1 MIFEGRSIQ
10 CSMLDGGIAE
20 LRFDLQG
27 DSVNKF
33 NRATLAELGE
43 VLALIKAQSG
53 VKGLL
58 VTSGKDCFVVGADV
72 TEFIESFKSSE
83 DELVGSI
90 MQVHKLFST
99 VEDFDFPTVT
109 AINGFALGGGLEFAL
124 TTSYRVMSSAAKIG
138 VPETK
143 LGIFPGWGGTVRLS
157 RLAGADNAIEWIA
170 GGEQYDAETA
180 LKTGVVDAVVAPEKL
195 RDAALHLLGQAIAGQ
210 RDWKARRLEKISPLK
225 LNPTETMM
233 VFEGAKGFV
242 AGKAGPNYPSPVA
255 AITAMQQGAGRGRE
269 DALKIEATAF
279 ARMAKT
285 PTAFSLVS
293 IFLGDQFVGKVAKKL
308 AKTASRVE
316 SAAVLGA
323 GIMGGGIAYQSAS
336 KGVPILMK
344 DIQEKAIALGL
355 SEAEKL
361 LVKRV
366 ERGKMTTA
374 GMAEVFTRIRPTLS
388 FGDFKGVD
396 FVVEAVVENEK
407 VKKSVL
413 AEVEGQVKP
422 EAILASNTS
431 TISIT
436 RLAEGLKRPENFC
449 GMHFFNPVHKMPLVE
464 VIRGAKSGQNAVATT
479 VGYAL
484 AMGKTP
490 IVVNDCPGFLVNR
503 VLFPYFAG
511 FIGLVSEGVDF
522 LKIDKVMEKFG
533 WPMGPAYLLDVV
545 GIDTAHHAGV
555 VMAEGYPDRMA
566 SAERTAIDVMFEAQ
580 RFGQKNGIGFY
591 TYVPDKKGVPKKT
604 VDPAAQELLKPL
616 VRVDNS
622 ASITDEDIVDR
633 MMLPLIIECSRCLED
648 GIVNTPVE
656 VDIGLV
662 YGLGFPPFRGG
673 PFRYADA
680 VGLKALN
687 AKAAKFAVLG
697 KLYEPTAQM
706 RQLAEAGG
714 TFHDAAKRPE
724 PIAEKLPVAG
734 APLAGSGKP
743 ADATPEPVQAPAAG
757 TLQET
762 R

>member
-1 MIFEGRSIQ
+1 MKFEGQSIQ
-10 CSMLDGGIAE
+10 CSMLDRNIVE

-33 NRATLAELGE
+33 NRATLTELGE
-43 VLALIKAQSG
+43 ALALIKAEPG
-53 VKGLL
+53 IEGLL
-58 VTSGKDCFVVGADV
+58 ATSGKECFIVGADV
-72 TEFIESFKSSE
+72 TEFIDYFKSSE
-83 DELVGSI
+83 DQLVASLLEA
-90 MQVHKLFST
+90 QKLFST
-99 VEDFDFPTVT
+99 IEDFDFPTVT

-124 TTSYRVMSSAAKIG
+124 CTSYRVMSTAAKIG
-138 VPETK
+138 LPETK
-143 LGIFPGWGGTVRLS
+143 LGIFPGWGGPMRLS

-170 GGEQYDAETA
+170 GGEQYDADAA
-180 LKTGVVDAVVAPEKL
+180 LKTGVVDAVVIPEKL
-195 RDAALHLLGQAIAGQ
+195 REAALNLLDQAIAGK

-233 VFEGAKGFV
+233 VFEGAKAFV
-242 AGKAGPNYPSPVA
+242 GGKAGPNYPSPVA
-255 AITAMQQGAGRGRE
+255 AIAAMQQGAGRGRE

-285 PTAFSLVS
+285 PTAFNLVT
-293 IFLGDQFVGKVAKKL
+293 IFLGDQYVGKVAKSL
-308 AKTASRVE
+308 AKTASKVE

-336 KGVPILMK
+336 KGVPIVMK
-344 DIQEKAIALGL
+344 DIHEKAIALGL

-361 LVKRV
+361 LINRV
-366 ERGKMTTA
+366 ERGKMTAA
-374 GMAEVFTRIRPTLS
+374 GMADVLTRIRPTLS
-388 FGDFKGVD
+388 FGDFKNVD
-396 FVVEAVVENEK
+396 LVVEAVVENEK

-413 AEVEGQVKP
+413 AEVEGEVKE

-449 GMHFFNPVHKMPLVE
+449 GMHFFNPVHRMPLVE
-464 VIRGAKSGQNAVATT
+464 VIRGAKSGERAVATT

-490 IVVNDCPGFLVNR
+490 IVVNDCPGFLINR

-511 FIGLVSEGVDF
+511 FMMLVNEGVDF
-522 LKIDKVMEKFG
+522 LRIDKVMEKFG

-545 GIDTAHHAGV
+545 GIDTGHHANA

-566 SAERTAIDVMFEAQ
+566 SAEKSAIDALFEVQ
-580 RFGQKNGIGFY
+580 RFGQKNGKGFY
-591 TYVPDKKGVPKKT
+591 AYVPDKKGVPKKS
-604 VDPAAQELLKPL
+604 VDPEALEIVKPL

-622 ASITDEDIVDR
+622 ASITDQDIVDR

-656 VDIGLV
+656 VDIGLI

-680 VGLKALN
+680 MGLKALGE
-687 AKAAKFAVLG
+687 KAAKFASLG

-706 RQLAEAGG
+706 CRLADAGG
-714 TFHDAAKRPE
+714 SFHETGKAKE
-724 PIAEKLPVAG
+724 PSAEVLE
-734 APLAGSGKP
+734 LAGVGG
-743 ADATPEPVQAPAAG
+743 A
-757 TLQET
+757 

>member
-1 MIFEGRSIQ
+1 MIE
-10 CSMLDGGIAE
+10 GGIAE
-20 LRFDLQG
+20 LRFDLKD

-33 NRATLAELGE
+33 NKATLDELAEA
-43 VLALIKAQSG
+43 VALIKAEPG

-58 VTSGKDCFVVGADV
+58 VTSGKDCFIVGADV
-72 TEFIESFKSSE
+72 TEFIGYFKNPE
-83 DELVGSI
+83 DQLIGWILEVD
-90 MQVHKLFST
+90 KLFSS
-99 VEDFDFPTVT
+99 VEDFGFPSVV

-124 TTSYRVMSSAAKIG
+124 TASYRVMSSTAKIG
-138 VPETK
+138 LPETK

-170 GGEQYDAETA
+170 GGEQYAADVA

-195 RDAALHLLGQAIAGQ
+195 REAALHLLQQAIDGK
-210 RDWKARRLEKISPLK
+210 RDWKARRQEKVSALK

-233 VFEGAKGFV
+233 AFEGAKAFV

-255 AITAMQQGAGRGRE
+255 AITAMQQGATRGRD
-269 DALKIEATAF
+269 DALKIEAATF
-279 ARMAKT
+279 AKMAKT
-285 PTAFSLVS
+285 PTAFHLVT

-308 AKTASRVE
+308 AKTAGKVE
-316 SAAVLGA
+316 NAAVLGA

-336 KGVPILMK
+336 RGTPIVMK

-366 ERGKMTTA
+366 ERGKMTAA

-388 FGDFKGVD
+388 YGDFKGID
-396 FVVEAVVENEK
+396 LVVEAVVENEK

-413 AEVEGQVKP
+413 AEVEDQVR
-422 EAILASNTS
+422 EDAILASNTS

-464 VIRGAKSGQNAVATT
+464 VIRGAKSSDRAVATT

-511 FIGLVSEGVDF
+511 FIKLVNEGVDF

-545 GIDTAHHAGV
+545 GIDTGFHANA
-555 VMAEGYPDRMA
+555 VMAAGFPDRMA
-566 SAERTAIDVMFEAQ
+566 SAERTAIQAMFEAG
-580 RFGQKNGIGFY
+580 RYGQKNGLGFY
-591 TYVPDKKGVPKKT
+591 AYAPDKKGAPKKA

-616 VRVDNS
+616 VAQDNS
-622 ASITDEDIVDR
+622 AAITDQDIIDR

-648 GIVNTPVE
+648 GIVATPVE

-680 VGLKALN
+680 VGLKALCE
-687 AKAAKFAVLG
+687 KAAKYAALG

-706 RQLAEAGG
+706 LKLAEAGG
-714 TFHDAAKRPE
+714 TFHEAR
-724 PIAEKLPVAG
+724 
-734 APLAGSGKP
+734 
-743 ADATPEPVQAPAAG
+743 
-757 TLQET
+757 
-762 R
+762 

>member
-1 MIFEGRSIQ
+1 MRFEGQAIQ
-10 CSMLDGGIAE
+10 CSMLHDGIVE

-33 NRATLAELGE
+33 NKATLTELAEALT
-43 VLALIKAQSG
+43 LIKAEPN

-58 VTSGKDCFVVGADV
+58 VTSGKDCFIVGADV
-72 TEFIESFKSSE
+72 TEFTGYFKNPE
-83 DELVGSI
+83 DQLVAWI
-90 MQVHKLFST
+90 LDVHKQFNT
-99 VEDFDFPTVT
+99 VEDFDFPSVT

-124 TTSYRVMSSAAKIG
+124 TTSYRVMSSETKIG
-138 VPETK
+138 LPETN

-170 GGEQYDAETA
+170 GGEQHAADVA
-180 LKTGVVDAVVAPEKL
+180 LKTGVVDAVVAPEKV
-195 RDAALHLLGQAIAGQ
+195 RDAALNLLEQAIAGK
-210 RDWKARRLEKISPLK
+210 RDWKARRTEKISPLK
-225 LNPTETMM
+225 LNPIETMM
-233 VFEGAKGFV
+233 AFETAKGFV

-255 AITAMQQGAGRGRE
+255 AINAMQQGAGRGRE

-285 PTAFSLVS
+285 PTAFNLVT
-293 IFLGDQFVGKVAKKL
+293 IFLGDQFVAKVAKKM
-308 AKTASRVE
+308 AKAAPKVE

-336 KGVPILMK
+336 RGVPIVMK

-355 SEAEKL
+355 AEAEKL

-366 ERGKMTTA
+366 ERGKMTAA

-388 FGDFKGVD
+388 FGDFANVD
-396 FVVEAVVENEK
+396 LVVEAVVENEK

-413 AEVEGQVKP
+413 AEVEDHVK
-422 EAILASNTS
+422 EDAILASNTS

-464 VIRGAKSGQNAVATT
+464 VIRGAKSSERAVAAT
-479 VGYAL
+479 VSYAL

-511 FIGLVSEGVDF
+511 FIKLVNEGVDF
-522 LKIDKVMEKFG
+522 LRIDKVMEKFG

-545 GIDTAHHAGV
+545 GIDTGHHANA
-555 VMAEGYPDRMA
+555 VMAAGFPDRMA
-566 SAERTAIDVMFEAQ
+566 SEEKTAIQAMFEAQ
-580 RFGQKNGIGFY
+580 RFGQKNGKGFY
-591 TYVPDKKGVPKKT
+591 AYVPDKKGVPKKT
-604 VDPAAQELLKPL
+604 VDPEAQELLKPL

-622 ASITDEDIVDR
+622 ASITDQDIIDR

-656 VDIGLV
+656 VDIALV

-673 PFRYADA
+673 AFRYADA
-680 VGLKALN
+680 VGLKALCDT
-687 AKAAKFAVLG
+687 AAKFASLG

-706 RQLAEAGG
+706 RRFAEHGG
-714 TFHDAAKRPE
+714 TFHDAGK
-724 PIAEKLPVAG
+724 AEKPVGPMIPVAATEPAG
-734 APLAGSGKP
+734 AVLAAAG
-743 ADATPEPVQAPAAG
+743 PAA
-757 TLQET
+757 TLKET

>member
-1 MIFEGRSIQ
+1 MKFEGQSIQ

-33 NRATLAELGE
+33 NKATLAELGE
-43 VLALIKAQSG
+43 VVALIKAEPG
-53 VKGLL
+53 IKGLL
-58 VTSGKDCFVVGADV
+58 ATSGKDCFVVGADV
-72 TEFIESFKSSE
+72 TEFIDYFKSPE
-83 DELVGSI
+83 DQLVGWLL
-90 MQVHKLFST
+90 QVHKLFST
-99 VEDFDFPTVT
+99 IEDFDFPTVT

-124 TTSYRVMSSAAKIG
+124 CTSYRVMSSAAKIG
-138 VPETK
+138 LPETK
-143 LGIFPGWGGTVRLS
+143 LGIFPGWGGPMRLS

-170 GGEQYDAETA
+170 GGEQYDADAA
-180 LKTGVVDAVVAPEKL
+180 LKTGVVDAVVAPDKL
-195 RDAALHLLGQAIAGQ
+195 REAALNLLGQAIAGQ
-210 RDWKARRLEKISPLK
+210 RDWKARRLEKVSPLK

-233 VFEGAKGFV
+233 VFETAKGFV

-285 PTAFSLVS
+285 PTAFSLVT
-293 IFLGDQFVGKVAKKL
+293 IFLGDQFVGKVAKKM
-308 AKTASRVE
+308 AKTASKVV
-316 SAAVLGA
+316 SAAALGA

-336 KGVPILMK
+336 KGVPIVMK

-355 SEAEKL
+355 SEAGKL
-361 LVKRV
+361 LMKRV
-366 ERGKMTTA
+366 ERGKMTA
-374 GMAEVFTRIRPTLS
+374 AEMADVMTRIRPTLS

-396 FVVEAVVENEK
+396 LVVEAVVENEK

-413 AEVEGQVKP
+413 AEVEDQVK
-422 EAILASNTS
+422 EDAILASNTS

-449 GMHFFNPVHKMPLVE
+449 GMHFFNPVHRMPLVE
-464 VIRGAKSGQNAVATT
+464 IIRGAKSGDRAVATT

-511 FIGLVSEGVDF
+511 FINLVNEGVDF

-533 WPMGPAYLLDVV
+533 WPMGPGYLLDVV
-545 GIDTAHHAGV
+545 GIDTGHHANA
-555 VMAEGYPDRMA
+555 VMAQGYPDRMA
-566 SAERTAIDVMFEAQ
+566 SAEKTAIDAMFEVQ
-580 RFGQKNGIGFY
+580 RFGQKNGKGFY
-591 TYVPDKKGVPKKT
+591 AYVPDKKGVPKKT
-604 VDPAAQELLKPL
+604 VDPETQELLKPL

-622 ASITDEDIVDR
+622 ASISDQDIIDR
-633 MMLPLIIECSRCLED
+633 MMLPLIIECSGCLED
-648 GIVNTPVE
+648 KIVNTPVE
-656 VDIGLV
+656 LDIALI

-680 VGLKALN
+680 IGLKALCE
-687 AKAAKFAVLG
+687 KAAKFASLG

-706 RQLAEAGG
+706 LKLAENGG
-714 TFHDAAKRPE
+714 TFH
-724 PIAEKLPVAG
+724 
-734 APLAGSGKP
+734 
-743 ADATPEPVQAPAAG
+743 
-757 TLQET
+757 ET

>member
-1 MIFEGRSIQ
+1 
-10 CSMLDGGIAE
+10 MLDGGIAE

-33 NRATLAELGE
+33 NKATLAELGE
-43 VLALIKAQSG
+43 VVALIKAEPG
-53 VKGLL
+53 VKGL
-58 VTSGKDCFVVGADV
+58 VATSGKDCFVVGADV
-72 TEFIESFKSSE
+72 TEFIDYFKSPE
-83 DELVGSI
+83 DQLVGWLL
-90 MQVHKLFST
+90 QVHKLFST
-99 VEDFDFPTVT
+99 IEDFDFPTVT

-124 TTSYRVMSSAAKIG
+124 CTSYRVMSSAAKIG
-138 VPETK
+138 LPETK
-143 LGIFPGWGGTVRLS
+143 LGIFPGWGGPMRLS

-170 GGEQYDAETA
+170 GGEQYDADVA
-180 LKTGVVDAVVAPEKL
+180 LKTGVVDAVVAPDKL
-195 RDAALHLLGQAIAGQ
+195 REAALNLLGQAIAGQ
-210 RDWKARRLEKISPLK
+210 RDWKARRLEKVSPLK

-233 VFEGAKGFV
+233 VFETAKGFV

-285 PTAFSLVS
+285 PTAFNLVT
-293 IFLGDQFVGKVAKKL
+293 IFLGDQFVGKVAKKM
-308 AKTASRVE
+308 AKTAAKVE

-336 KGVPILMK
+336 KGIPIVMK

-361 LVKRV
+361 LLKRV
-366 ERGKMTTA
+366 ERGKMTA
-374 GMAEVFTRIRPTLS
+374 AEMADVFTRIRPTLS

-396 FVVEAVVENEK
+396 LVVEAVVENEK

-413 AEVEGQVKP
+413 AELEDQVK
-422 EAILASNTS
+422 EDAILASNTS

-464 VIRGAKSGQNAVATT
+464 VIRGAKSGDRAVATT

-511 FIGLVSEGVDF
+511 FIKLVNEGVDF

-533 WPMGPAYLLDVV
+533 WPMGPGYLLDVV
-545 GIDTAHHAGV
+545 GIDTGHHANA
-555 VMAEGYPDRMA
+555 VMAQGYPDRMA
-566 SAERTAIDVMFEAQ
+566 SAEKTAIDAMFEVQ
-580 RFGQKNGIGFY
+580 RFGQKNGKGFY
-591 TYVPDKKGVPKKT
+591 AYVPDKKGVPKKT
-604 VDPAAQELLKPL
+604 VDPAVQEILKPL

-622 ASITDEDIVDR
+622 ASITDQDIIDR

-648 GIVNTPVE
+648 KIVNTPVE
-656 VDIGLV
+656 VDIALI

-680 VGLKALN
+680 IGLKALCE
-687 AKAAKFAVLG
+687 KTGKFTSLG

-706 RQLAEAGG
+706 LQLAATGG
-714 TFHDAAKRPE
+714 TFH
-724 PIAEKLPVAG
+724 
-734 APLAGSGKP
+734 
-743 ADATPEPVQAPAAG
+743 
-757 TLQET
+757 ET